1 MAYIF
6 IRHPWLFLIF
16 LSGMGRDGA
25 DGLLDLHRAGG
36 LCIAQDEA
44 SSMVF
49 GMPKAAIDMGA
60 VDEVLDIA
68 GITDLLL
75 QCGGER

>member
-1 MAYIF
+1 
-6 IRHPWLFLIF
+6 
-16 LSGMGRDGA
+16 MGRDGA
-25 DGLLDLHRAGG
+25 DGLLDLRRAGG

-60 VDEVLDIA
+60 VDEVLDIN
-68 GITDLLL
+68 GIADLLV
-75 QCGGER
+75 QCGGERE